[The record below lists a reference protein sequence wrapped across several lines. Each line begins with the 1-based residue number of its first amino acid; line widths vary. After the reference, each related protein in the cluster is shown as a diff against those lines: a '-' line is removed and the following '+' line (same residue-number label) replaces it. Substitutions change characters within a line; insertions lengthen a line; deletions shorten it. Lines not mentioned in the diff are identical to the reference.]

1 MTQQQQQQGG
11 HSFQPSQPGF
21 YIPTIPAG
29 QRAFLTQ
36 PVNQMTRPRWQ
47 SSQVRQMGSSGYQQI
62 GQIRGGR
69 PRVANAMARREAPY
83 RPGMT
88 GVRHMQSQVMRP
100 VVPASQPQ
108 RAAYKLTSNT
118 RNQYPAM
125 AQQQQQQQHQH
136 QPEQAAVVMQVNLLY
151 LYIGVVISSYLKL
164 IDCGIVCE
172 MNVIK

>member
-1 MTQQQQQQGG
+1 MPQQQQQKRGY
-11 HSFQPSQPGF
+11 SFQPSQPGF

-29 QRAFLTQ
+29 QRAFITQ

-47 SSQVRQMGSSGYQQI
+47 LSQVRQMGSSGYQQMD
-62 GQIRGGR
+62 QIRGGR
-69 PRVANAMARREAPY
+69 PRVANAMARRETPY
-83 RPGMT
+83 QPGMA
-88 GVRHMQSQVMRP
+88 GARNMQSQVMRP

-108 RAAYKLTSNT
+108 RTAYKLTSNT

-125 AQQQQQQQHQH
+125 AQQQQHH
-136 QPEQAAVVMQVNLLY
+136 QPEQAAVVMQVSLLY